1 MILDGTIVAILAA
14 GAAELARHAPD
25 IQRAVVDFVREH
37 KDVIISEGKRIAKG
51 PEVKKLEENIKD
63 TAQAALDYVNYNDDA
78 GGWNKK

>member
-1 MILDGTIVAILAA
+1 MSMTIAGLVALA
-14 GAAELARHAPD
+14 AAELARHAPD
-25 IQRAVVDFVREH
+25 IQRTVVDFVREH